1 MQRLRFI
8 LYTTRNICALDF
20 SCESNGR
27 PAVGSESPNAG
38 PPCAER
44 SSRSDTCSDLSFFSP
59 PTGVKHKRE
68 VQCPRGYT
76 QRRALNSNPSTPPP
90 RTHADLHL
98 SPASC
103 PPSDVTCR
111 FNIALPLYAHVK
123 RGGTREHVRTHL
135 SHLQLGSDASTAPLR
150 LCTRARSQT
159 PPSSPFS
166 DSAFHVFPRQNPELI
181 LFLIPPLLLLTVPS
195 QNVPPV
201 LLVAPSSASV
211 SPPLFLFTLCLSNSS
226 INQRSIIRSPQTE
239 FWSPWPCCS
248 RLKAPC
254 STVRM

>member
-1 MQRLRFI
+1 MHRLRFI

-20 SCESNGR
+20 CCESNDR
-27 PAVGSESPNAG
+27 PAGDSESPKAG
-38 PPCAER
+38 PAPSGGSVRTPALIRCF
-44 SSRSDTCSDLSFFSP
+44 FFS

-68 VQCPRGYT
+68 VQCPHRYT
-76 QRRALNSNPSTPPP
+76 ERRALNSNPSTLPP
-90 RTHADLHL
+90 RAHTDLHL

-135 SHLQLGSDASTAPLR
+135 SHLQLGNDASTAPLR
-150 LCTRARSQT
+150 LCTRARTQT

-248 RLKAPC
+248 RLKAPY